1 MPEISSVKSLKHKCV
16 DFIVN
21 NIDSFPK
28 ESLSIELEPVHPKK
42 VPFYFKDLR
51 ILPNKFSY
59 KISVFISLKFF
70 FCYSIISFG
79 RTSQGS
85 QKKWQKNLSAILT
98 SSISCKLQYQEY
110 KAMGRGGGQVVSV
123 LAFNS
128 DDLSSNPVEAYSFF
142 CKISV

>member
-59 KISVFISLKFF
+59 KISLFISLKFF
-70 FCYSIISFG
+70 FVIASSLLEELAKALRKNGKKIYRQFLHLLLVANFSTLDFSICRHTRDG
-79 RTSQGS
+79 
-85 QKKWQKNLSAILT
+85 LSNILPLAAEN
-98 SSISCKLQYQEY
+98 CP
-110 KAMGRGGGQVVSV
+110 VS
-123 LAFNS
+123 
-128 DDLSSNPVEAYSFF
+128 
-142 CKISV
+142 KILV

>member
-16 DFIVN
+16 NFIVN

-70 FCYSIISFG
+70 FVI
-79 RTSQGS
+79 
-85 QKKWQKNLSAILT
+85 A
-98 SSISCKLQYQEY
+98 
-110 KAMGRGGGQVVSV
+110 
-123 LAFNS
+123 
-128 DDLSSNPVEAYSFF
+128 
-142 CKISV
+142 

>member
-16 DFIVN
+16 NFIVN

-59 KISVFISLKFF
+59 KISLFISLKFF
-70 FCYSIISFG
+70 FVIASSLSVYTPGGCDIVAASRRTKSAAEQQFEVMLPLVHLFKVISAFVH
-79 RTSQGS
+79 
-85 QKKWQKNLSAILT
+85 A
-98 SSISCKLQYQEY
+98 
-110 KAMGRGGGQVVSV
+110 RGCVAVRQPRVA
-123 LAFNS
+123 LAYVCVQHVA
-128 DDLSSNPVEAYSFF
+128 LYT
-142 CKISV
+142 